1 MQLKEIIEEFLL
13 ELDIRGASK
22 KIIRSYTNSLKIFS
36 DYIGEIEVEKIK
48 AVHIKGFAKFNKD
61 RGLKQKTQNR
71 YISAVRA
78 LYSYMIEEIVTKN
91 LGYLVKLVN
100 ATDKKEIEVFMSEE
114 IKKLVVYKKRGT
126 QKDNKYLV

>member
-1 MQLKEIIEEFLL
+1 
-13 ELDIRGASK
+13 
-22 KIIRSYTNSLKIFS
+22 
-36 DYIGEIEVEKIK
+36 
-48 AVHIKGFAKFNKD
+48 
-61 RGLKQKTQNR
+61 
-71 YISAVRA
+71 
-78 LYSYMIEEIVTKN
+78 MIEEIVTKN